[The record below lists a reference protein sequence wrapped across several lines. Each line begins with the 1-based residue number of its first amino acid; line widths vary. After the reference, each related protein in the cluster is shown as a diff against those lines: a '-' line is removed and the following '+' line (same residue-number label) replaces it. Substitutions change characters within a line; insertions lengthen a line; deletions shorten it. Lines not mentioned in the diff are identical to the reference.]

1 LFTKAPPETQTG
13 FVVFKQPFVFIGDFM
28 TRLFVFLLSLIAAT
42 TAYAANPKV
51 ELKTSMGAVVLELY
65 PDNAP
70 KTVENFLQYVKDGHY
85 DGTIFHRV
93 IPGFMIQGGGF
104 GASMQEK
111 KTRPAIRNEAGNGLR
126 NAVGTVAMARTADP
140 HSATAQFFINVSEN
154 DFLDFKSPDDKGYGY
169 TVFARVTAGMDV
181 VAKIVQVPTATVGP
195 HQNVPRQPVVIERAR
210 LLPEAPANPAKTK

>member
-1 LFTKAPPETQTG
+1 M
-13 FVVFKQPFVFIGDFM
+13 I
-28 TRLFVFLLSLIAAT
+28 RLFVFLLSLIAAT
-42 TAYAANPKV
+42 VAYAANPKV

-85 DGTIFHRV
+85 GGTIFHRV

-104 GASMQEK
+104 SVNMQEK

-126 NAVGTVAMARTADP
+126 NAIGTVAMARTADP

-181 VAKIVQVPTATVGP
+181 VAKIVQMPTATIGP
-195 HQNVPRQPVVIERAR
+195 HQNVPRQPIVIERAL

>member
-1 LFTKAPPETQTG
+1 M
-13 FVVFKQPFVFIGDFM
+13 I
-28 TRLFVFLLSLIAAT
+28 RLFLFLLSLIAAT

-104 GASMQEK
+104 STTMQEK

-126 NAVGTVAMARTADP
+126 NAIGTVAMARTADP

-154 DFLDFKSPDDKGYGY
+154 DFLDFKSADDKGYGY

-195 HQNVPRQPVVIERAR
+195 HQNVPRQPVIIERAR
-210 LLPEAPANPAKTK
+210 LLPEAPVKPAKAK

>member
-1 LFTKAPPETQTG
+1 
-13 FVVFKQPFVFIGDFM
+13 M
-28 TRLFVFLLSLIAAT
+28 TRLFVLLLSLIAAT

>member
-1 LFTKAPPETQTG
+1 
-13 FVVFKQPFVFIGDFM
+13 M

-42 TAYAANPKV
+42 TAYATNPKV

-70 KTVENFLQYVKDGHY
+70 KTVENFMQYVKDGHY

-104 GASMQEK
+104 GANMQEK
-111 KTRPAIRNEAGNGLR
+111 KTRSAIRNEAGNGLR